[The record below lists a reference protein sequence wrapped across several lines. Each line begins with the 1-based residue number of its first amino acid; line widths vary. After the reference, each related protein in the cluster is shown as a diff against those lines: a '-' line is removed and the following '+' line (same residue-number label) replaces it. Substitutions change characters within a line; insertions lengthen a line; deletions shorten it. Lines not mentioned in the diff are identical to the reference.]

1 MKMFGKIVTICMFL
15 VLASTL
21 VSSQSQCGVCMDNFA
36 LCVNETS
43 YQLCYES
50 TTLATADQ
58 EIYSCPDNK
67 YCTDSENICE
77 AYPDG
82 VNIKAVCAGQEDSTA
97 CSSTCSGKT
106 NGQLICLS
114 STQFGICRG
123 STTLVP
129 TSPLS
134 CPTDQVCSEELVSEL
149 SLKKVCAPQSVLDYF
164 ELKSTC
170 SNENAVTQATT
181 TASTLSTTTVNALGL
196 CESSG
201 KTGSYFQIENPDN
214 CQSYIYCQRDGTSY
228 ISMVL
233 QCKAGLF
240 YSVAQNKC
248 ITGVQ
253 CPQ

>member
-1 MKMFGKIVTICMFL
+1 MFGKIVTICMAL

-21 VSSQSQCGVCMDNFA
+21 VSSQSCGTCMDNFA

-43 YQLCYES
+43 YQLCYEA
-50 TTLATADQ
+50 TTLGPSDE
-58 EIYSCPDNK
+58 EIYTCPNNQ

-77 AYPDG
+77 ANPDG
-82 VNIKAVCAGQEDSTA
+82 VNIIAVCAGQEDSTA
-97 CSSTCSGKT
+97 CSSTCTGKT

-123 STTLVP
+123 TSTTTLVP

-134 CPTDQVCSEELVSEL
+134 CPTDQVCSEELVSQL
-149 SLKKVCAPQSVLDYF
+149 SLKKVCAPQAVLDYF

-181 TASTLSTTTVNALGL
+181 TASTSPTTPVDTLSA
-196 CESSG
+196 CETSG
-201 KTGSYFQIENPDN
+201 KTGSYFQIANPDD

-233 QCKAGLF
+233 KCKAGLF